1 MYYSCETLCFV
12 TQSESTI
19 RIKVVKKKDIIT
31 NVKHI
36 LDYSKEK
43 NRIVVSWSGLYDY
56 FERPVI
62 PDDLP
67 YSRKAV
73 AGISLVVAYPV
84 LNAVFNV

>member
-1 MYYSCETLCFV
+1 M
-12 TQSESTI
+12 
-19 RIKVVKKKDIIT
+19 
-31 NVKHI
+31 
-36 LDYSKEK
+36 
-43 NRIVVSWSGLYDY
+43 VSWSGLYDY

-84 LNAVFNV
+84 LCLQNCEPSYKFPFLVNSLLIRTDIQPVCTKVLGHQFIIPTGAGQP

>member
-1 MYYSCETLCFV
+1 MYYSCETLCFG

-19 RIKVVKKKDIIT
+19 RIKVVKKNIIT
-31 NVKHI
+31 KVKHI

-43 NRIVVSWSGLYDY
+43 NLIVVSLSGLYDY
-56 FERPVI
+56 FERPVT

-73 AGISLVVAYPV
+73 AGISLVVEYPV
-84 LNAVFNV
+84 LYAVFTL